1 MSPGSDKLC
10 PGTGKYACIKVTW
23 QPYVDGNNPGS
34 HFYVQYKKSMETQY
48 LATQEQ
54 LNQDSII
61 GIVHGTVGQKIL
73 LKFQT
78 KKLVKMK

>member
-10 PGTGKYACIKVTW
+10 PGGGKYACIKVTW

-61 GIVHGTVGQKIL
+61 GMYMYTAQKARN
-73 LKFQT
+73 FY
-78 KKLVKMK
+78 KKSKQKNL

>member
-10 PGTGKYACIKVTW
+10 PGGGKYACIKVTW

-61 GIVHGTVGQKIL
+61 GMYIYMYTAQKARN
-73 LKFQT
+73 FY
-78 KKLVKMK
+78 KKSKPKNL

>member
-10 PGTGKYACIKVTW
+10 PGGGKYACIKVTW

-61 GIVHGTVGQKIL
+61 GMYICMQHSRPEIFYKNS
-73 LKFQT
+73 
-78 KKLVKMK
+78 